1 MAARYTFAPK
11 CDLSRPSDYIVRIA
25 SIAGISGST
34 EDLRAQ
40 SGKPRQCPQLVT
52 LIGTTAAADA
62 VMTTED
68 DESLTISVPA
78 NAVLVLT
85 RPIKTLVKSGS
96 GAVQVVCEYWK
107 SNNADLKDNV

>member
-1 MAARYTFAPK
+1 MARY
-11 CDLSRPSDYIVRIA
+11 DLSPKLDMSKPSDAIYRVA

-34 EDLRAQ
+34 EDLRAV
-40 SGKPRQCPQLVT
+40 SGKPKFCPQMVT

-68 DESLTISVPA
+68 DEALTISVPA
-78 NAVLVLT
+78 NAVIVLT

-96 GAVQVVCEYWK
+96 GAVQVLAEYWCGT
-107 SNNADLKDNV
+107 NLQRNT

>member
-1 MAARYTFAPK
+1 MARYEVAPK
-11 CDLSRPSDYIVRIA
+11 MDLGRPSDAIGRIA
-25 SIAGISGST
+25 SIAGISGTT

-40 SGKPRQCPQLVT
+40 SGKPKFCPQMVQ

-68 DESLTISVPA
+68 DESLTVSVPA
-78 NAVLVLT
+78 NAVVVLT

-96 GAVQVVCEYWK
+96 GAVQVVCEWWI
-107 SNNADLKDNV
+107 SNNSDKARNV